1 MHRSSSTK
9 QLMHK
14 LTEPFAA
21 KDLQATMEDR
31 MKNDT
36 NQLASLTNVRVQI
49 QIYERQLLTF
59 AAD

>member
-1 MHRSSSTK
+1 
-9 QLMHK
+9 MHK

-59 AAD
+59 AADWTT